1 MHDHGWWAMG
11 WMWIVWIILIVG
23 FAFLVRW
30 IAISSRGPGEPQPSA
45 EEILKRRYASG
56 EIGKQ
61 EYEEKLND
69 LRR

>member
-11 WMWIVWIILIVG
+11 WMWLVWIALIVG
-23 FAFLVRW
+23 LVFLVRW
-30 IAISSRGPGEPQPSA
+30 TAVSPSGRGEPRPSA

-56 EIGKQ
+56 EISKQ